1 MDVKL
6 LLNKATLK
14 ISEKA
19 PVILLTVGVVGVV
32 AGTVMAVKATK
43 NSKDIDD
50 ELKEDL
56 ESLEL
61 TKEDELLKLAE
72 NEGNEVTELL
82 SIKDIDNNDAE
93 HFTIEDYNWIKN
105 KIVFNVV
112 KRYTILYWKPAI
124 IETASIVCIIAG
136 FKIIAKRYAA
146 LAVAYAG
153 LDKSF
158 REYRKRIQKEIG
170 SERENELY
178 YGYKKEIVKIP
189 IFASGDI
196 FSKADAINA
205 IKETNCDGVIIARGS
220 LGRLWIFKELL
231 D

>member
-19 PVILLTVGVVGVV
+19 PVILLTVGVVDVV

-82 SIKDIDNNDAE
+82 SIKDLDNYDAE
-93 HFTIEDYNWIKN
+93 HFTIEDYNRIKN
-105 KIVFNVV
+105 KIVFNDV
-112 KRYTILYWKPAI
+112 KRYTILYWKPPI

-153 LDKSF
+153 L
-158 REYRKRIQKEIG
+158 E
-170 SERENELY
+170 
-178 YGYKKEIVKIP
+178 
-189 IFASGDI
+189 
-196 FSKADAINA
+196 
-205 IKETNCDGVIIARGS
+205 
-220 LGRLWIFKELL
+220 
-231 D
+231 

>member
-1 MDVKL
+1 M
-6 LLNKATLK
+6 
-14 ISEKA
+14 
-19 PVILLTVGVVGVV
+19 GVVGVV

-43 NSKDIDD
+43 NSKDK
-50 ELKEDL
+50 LKEDL

-82 SIKDIDNNDAE
+82 SIKDLDNYDAE
-93 HFTIEDYNWIKN
+93 HFTIEDYNRIKN
-105 KIVFNVV
+105 KIVFNTV
-112 KRYTILYWKPAI
+112 KRYTILYWKPPI

-205 IKETNCDGVIIARGS
+205 IKETNCDGVIIARSS
-220 LGRLWIFKELL
+220 LGRP
-231 D
+231 

>member
-19 PVILLTVGVVGVV
+19 PVILLTVGVVDVV

-82 SIKDIDNNDAE
+82 SIKDLDNYDTE
-93 HFTIEDYNWIKN
+93 LFYY
-105 KIVFNVV
+105 
-112 KRYTILYWKPAI
+112 R
-124 IETASIVCIIAG
+124 
-136 FKIIAKRYAA
+136 
-146 LAVAYAG
+146 G
-153 LDKSF
+153 L
-158 REYRKRIQKEIG
+158 
-170 SERENELY
+170 
-178 YGYKKEIVKIP
+178 
-189 IFASGDI
+189 
-196 FSKADAINA
+196 
-205 IKETNCDGVIIARGS
+205 
-220 LGRLWIFKELL
+220 
-231 D
+231 

>member
-56 ESLEL
+56 ESLVF
-61 TKEDELLKLAE
+61 TKEHELLKLAE

-82 SIKDIDNNDAE
+82 SIKD
-93 HFTIEDYNWIKN
+93 
-105 KIVFNVV
+105 
-112 KRYTILYWKPAI
+112 L
-124 IETASIVCIIAG
+124 
-136 FKIIAKRYAA
+136 
-146 LAVAYAG
+146 
-153 LDKSF
+153 
-158 REYRKRIQKEIG
+158 
-170 SERENELY
+170 
-178 YGYKKEIVKIP
+178 
-189 IFASGDI
+189 
-196 FSKADAINA
+196 
-205 IKETNCDGVIIARGS
+205 
-220 LGRLWIFKELL
+220 
-231 D
+231 

>member
-14 ISEKA
+14 ISEKV

-82 SIKDIDNNDAE
+82 SIKDLDNYDTE
-93 HFTIEDYNWIKN
+93 HFTIEDYNRIKN
-105 KIVFNVV
+105 KIVFNAV
-112 KRYTILYWKPAI
+112 KRYTILYWKPPI

-153 LDKSF
+153 L
-158 REYRKRIQKEIG
+158 E
-170 SERENELY
+170 
-178 YGYKKEIVKIP
+178 
-189 IFASGDI
+189 
-196 FSKADAINA
+196 
-205 IKETNCDGVIIARGS
+205 
-220 LGRLWIFKELL
+220 
-231 D
+231 